1 MKARHRIA
9 LTLLFG
15 SVAVSC
21 APSLSGDDG
30 SRPQPAWVTF
40 LSDPP
45 GARVRVNGAALG
57 GVTPLE
63 HVAVEAGFVE
73 VEFALDGHRGE
84 RVQATLEPGAALRI
98 DVGLRPL
105 PAATATKTMAWRST
119 PTPSATHTAAPAA
132 TEVPATPTLLPTA
145 ALAVEAAAAAPTAV
159 ARLSA
164 TVSFD
169 SEPPGAAVFIDG
181 RRLGTTPVEAVEL
194 APGATSIRF
203 ALAGHESV
211 ELGRTWN
218 AGEVDRVAVVL
229 FPLAAAA
236 ADPVVAS
243 AELPVPAPDGERYA
257 RIAAGRTAIGDA
269 RFGEDNP
276 PREFD
281 GAALWVGRTE
291 VTVAAYDACVAA
303 GRCAAAGAGAD
314 CNAGIDGRARHP
326 VNCIR
331 AADAQAYA
339 AWLTE
344 TSGMP
349 HRLPTCDE
357 WERAARLE
365 GRFPWGDE
373 APGARCNGCDRRCP
387 FAHFRDEGIDD
398 GARTTAA
405 VGSLPGCRGA
415 LGIHDQVGN
424 VAEWCTDARDGFQVR
439 GGSWGQIGV
448 FLDPAFAVRRDGGD
462 RDATVGFRV
471 VVPSVD

>member
-1 MKARHRIA
+1 MNARHRIA
-9 LTLLFG
+9 LALLLG

-21 APSLSGDDG
+21 APMLSGDDG
-30 SRPQPAWVTF
+30 PRPQPAWVTF
-40 LSDPP
+40 LSEPP
-45 GARVRVNGAALG
+45 GAQVRVNGAALG

-63 HVAVEAGFVE
+63 HVAVEPGFVE
-73 VEFALDGHRGE
+73 VEFALDGHGGE

-119 PTPSATHTAAPAA
+119 PTPSLTPTAAPAA
-132 TEVPATPTLLPTA
+132 TEAPATPALLPTA
-145 ALAVEAAAAAPTAV
+145 TVAVAAAPTAV
-159 ARLSA
+159 AKLSA
-164 TVSFD
+164 MVSFV
-169 SEPPGAAVFIDG
+169 SEPPGAAVFVDG

-194 APGATSIRF
+194 EPGATSVRF

-211 ELGRTWN
+211 ELGRTWK

-229 FPLAAAA
+229 FPVAA
-236 ADPVVAS
+236 ADPAAAS
-243 AELPVPAPDGERYA
+243 SELPVPVPDGERYA

-276 PREFD
+276 PRDFA
-281 GAALWVGRTE
+281 GAALWVSRTE
-291 VTVAAYDACVAA
+291 VTIAEYEACVAA
-303 GRCAAAGAGAD
+303 GRCAAAGVGAD
-314 CNAGIDGRARHP
+314 CNAGGDGRARHP
-326 VNCIR
+326 VNCVR
-331 AADAQAYA
+331 ASDAEAYA
-339 AWLTE
+339 TWLTE

-357 WERAARLE
+357 WERAARLA

-373 APGARCNGCDRRCP
+373 APGARCNGCDRSCP

-405 VGSLPGCRGA
+405 VASLPGCRGA

-424 VAEWCTDARDGFQVR
+424 VAEWCTDARGGFQVR

-448 FLDPAFAVRRDGGD
+448 FLEPAFAVRRDGSD
-462 RDATVGFRV
+462 RDATVGFRL